1 MLLSYFSHCCDQI
14 PEKKE
19 PKEGSLYMSPVGQS
33 AVHHGEATSNQKG
46 MAVLSRLSP
55 FPLFYAVLGR
65 SPWAMPSTFRVG
77 LQFKPSGNT
86 FTDTLK
92 CVSH

>member
-19 PKEGSLYMSPVGQS
+19 PKEGSLYMSPVGQR
-33 AVHHGEATSNQKG
+33 AVHHGEAWSVVLTSNQKG

-55 FPLFYAVLGR
+55 FPLF
-65 SPWAMPSTFRVG
+65 
-77 LQFKPSGNT
+77 
-86 FTDTLK
+86 
-92 CVSH
+92 